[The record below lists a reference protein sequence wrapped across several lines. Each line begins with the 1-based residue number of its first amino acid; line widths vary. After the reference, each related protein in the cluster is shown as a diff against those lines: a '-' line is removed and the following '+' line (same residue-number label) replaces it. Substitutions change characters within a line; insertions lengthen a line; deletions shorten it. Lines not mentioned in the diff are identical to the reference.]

1 MCHQRQAREKKA
13 TGVKRGK
20 IDIRYFRP
28 PLHYAGEIWKRSF
41 HSENTSNVFHPQ
53 YAGEIWKRNSHR
65 SFRICVWRRN
75 HIIIVTSSFS
85 KSSFSKCFQSIV
97 IRKAVIFKFLQF
109 EERFWKAPFSWRI
122 SVDGRPN
129 RRNKAAFSNS
139 SGVVWT
145 VPQSLV
151 LLFELNTN
159 VNFCLSP
166 EEPACLIVW
175 PLNWKKMCSFCSLR
189 PQNCKILDAFQ
200 EVHFNFCLKTWWT
213 DTKALICKKCFSE
226 WLCHKKLYRF
236 ILI

>member
-41 HSENTSNVFHPQ
+41 HSENASNVFHPH
-53 YAGEIWKRNSHR
+53 YAGQIWKRNSHR
-65 SFRICVWRRN
+65 SFWICVWGRN

-159 VNFCLSP
+159 VAFLPQSWGTSVFNCLTTELEKNVFFLYLTSSK
-166 EEPACLIVW
+166 L
-175 PLNWKKMCSFCSLR
+175 
-189 PQNCKILDAFQ
+189 QNLG
-200 EVHFNFCLKTWWT
+200 
-213 DTKALICKKCFSE
+213 CFSRSSFQF
-226 WLCHKKLYRF
+226 LSQNTADRHKGPYLQEM
-236 ILI
+236 LQWMTLS